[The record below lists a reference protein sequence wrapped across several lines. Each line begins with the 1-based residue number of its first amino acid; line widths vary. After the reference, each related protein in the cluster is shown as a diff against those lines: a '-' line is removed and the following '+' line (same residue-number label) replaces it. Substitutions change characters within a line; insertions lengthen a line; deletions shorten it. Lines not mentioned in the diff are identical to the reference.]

1 MDAPAN
7 QQQRQAYMVTP
18 PTSRKIEEEEEEEE
32 DVDDDEEGSYL
43 TEDDH
48 YRLVLVDETATE
60 LADSYHQDTMT
71 STSTTHPD
79 EYNNE
84 KLVSMLLAEDT
95 RYPSPGNYLELDE
108 CIDTEED
115 INEKWRKRLCEWM
128 FEVADHFG
136 FDREVV
142 SIAFNYF
149 DRGVDAKFT
158 PTGVKPSKKAYQL
171 HAVVS
176 LYLALKVHGETDPE
190 AGQRLK
196 MKISAFHELSR
207 GFFNVETIEQG
218 ERELLSLLKWQ
229 VNPPTC
235 AQFVYYL
242 MKQLPTWSDDDCTD
256 ISGEIFDNA
265 KYLTELSVFRSKF
278 TFEHKPSSISYAA
291 VLCAVQIARRKMT
304 LPVNIQGEFLRKMNH
319 ISPDF
324 TPSSEE
330 VKQIQVELRKL
341 APDLFPT
348 TNNHHNNNNRRRKM
362 ARTVSFLDAET
373 ANSVAAVSPRVVSP
387 VNVSSAGRTSS
398 RSSSKRSSS
407 SGNEPNAKRGKIRRG

>member
-1 MDAPAN
+1 
-7 QQQRQAYMVTP
+7 MVTP
-18 PTSRKIEEEEEEEE
+18 PTSRKIEEEEEEE
-32 DVDDDEEGSYL
+32 SPYM

-48 YRLVLVDETATE
+48 YRLVLVDDTNTGDSHQETITTTATPRE
-60 LADSYHQDTMT
+60 DY
-71 STSTTHPD
+71 D
-79 EYNNE
+79 E
-84 KLVSMLLAEDT
+84 KILSMLLAEDT
-95 RYPSPGNYLELDE
+95 RYPSPGNYLLLDE
-108 CIDTEED
+108 CIETEED
-115 INEKWRKRLCEWM
+115 VNEKWRKRLCEWM

-149 DRGVDAKFT
+149 DRGVDAKFS
-158 PTGVKPSKKAYQL
+158 PTGTKPSKKAYQL

-207 GFFNVETIEQG
+207 GFFTVETIESG

-242 MKQLPTWSDDDCTD
+242 MKQLPTWNDDDCTD

-278 TFEHKPSSISYAA
+278 TFEHRASAVSYAA

-304 LPVNIQGEFLRKMNH
+304 LPVNIQGKFLRNMNQ

-348 TNNHHNNNNRRRKM
+348 TNNNNNKRKM

-373 ANSVAAVSPRVVSP
+373 ANYVAAVSPRVVSP
-387 VNVSSAGRTSS
+387 TCASG
-398 RSSSKRSSS
+398 RSSLS
-407 SGNEPNAKRGKIRRG
+407 SGNEPNAKRRKIRG